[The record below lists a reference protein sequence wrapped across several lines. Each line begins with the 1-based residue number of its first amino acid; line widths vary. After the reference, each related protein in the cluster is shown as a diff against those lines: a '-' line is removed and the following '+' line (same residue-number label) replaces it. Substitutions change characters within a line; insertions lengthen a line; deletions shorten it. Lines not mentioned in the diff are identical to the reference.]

1 MAVERAAD
9 LAGMFADFGEAGTL
23 QLGAAGGEVVPVR
36 VILERPEERL
46 LGNRM
51 VQPAAQARLRAASVA
66 ARPRAGDALT
76 LSTSGAFK
84 VAAVEADN
92 SGAVLLLTLTR

>member
-1 MAVERAAD
+1 MVERAAD
-9 LAGMFADFGEAGTL
+9 LAGMFADFAEAGTL
-23 QLGAAGGEVVPVR
+23 QLGALGGQATPVR

-51 VQPAAQARLRAASVA
+51 VQPAAVARLAAASVA

-76 LSTSGAFK
+76 LSAGRAFK
-84 VAAVEADN
+84 VAAVEADS